1 MVVMGTWH
9 IRGSSDNLWV
19 SRLHPLDES
28 KPHKNYFGV
37 NGCKTRTK
45 RFNLHKPKTIH
56 FPGLTAKHGQELSAG
71 HTRTKQKNAAHTPE
85 VHPHRQLSLQLF
97 LERPAFGRHHL
108 PAVTGQVHHHCDQG
122 VAHVLCCYLTLFITP
137 KNIVRNG

>member
-1 MVVMGTWH
+1 MNLSH
-9 IRGSSDNLWV
+9 IRIIILESMAVRLGQKGSIYINL
-19 SRLHPLDES
+19 
-28 KPHKNYFGV
+28 
-37 NGCKTRTK
+37 
-45 RFNLHKPKTIH
+45 KTIH

-85 VHPHRQLSLQLF
+85 VHPH
-97 LERPAFGRHHL
+97 
-108 PAVTGQVHHHCDQG
+108 DQG